1 MDDKNL
7 AWIRELGG
15 EATWTVQ
22 GSLLVL
28 EGIVDP
34 GPEAQDPVGKREV
47 VRRLQVWMHHNPLP
61 AFLSEE
67 GMVRVWTVQVLP
79 LEEKAREEV
88 VGRAWEIFLDSL
100 LRLNLFLDGQ
110 EEYLQGPVA
119 LPMASALRQTAQ
131 A

>member
-1 MDDKNL
+1 MIDDENL

-22 GSLLVL
+22 GPFLVL
-28 EGIVDP
+28 LGKVDP
-34 GPEAQDPVGKREV
+34 GPEALDPVGKREV

-67 GMVRVWTVQVLP
+67 GMVRVWAVQVLP
-79 LEEKAREEV
+79 PEEQAREEV
-88 VGRAWEIFLDSL
+88 IRKAWEFFLDSL

-110 EEYLQGPVA
+110 EEYLQGPVPPVA
-119 LPMASALRQTAQ
+119 PALRQSAQ